1 MICRIYDV
9 PGGTLEQ
16 YDEVD
21 QKMAEKMGKEA
32 PEGVHAHIAGATD
45 DGFRVIEVWDS
56 SEHAERYDQEAE
68 LGEAMQEAGVPEPT
82 ITEFEVHSLDWL
94 RAPGR

>member
-16 YDEVD
+16 YDQVD

-32 PEGVHAHIAGATD
+32 PDGVHAHIAGATD
-45 DGFRVIEVWDS
+45 EGMRVIEVWDS
-56 SEHAERYDQEAE
+56 PEHADRYDKAAG

-94 RAPGR
+94 REPGR

>member
-21 QKMAEKMGKEA
+21 QKMTEKMGKEA
-32 PEGVHAHIAGATD
+32 PDGVHAHIAGATD
-45 DGFRVIEVWDS
+45 DGLRVIEVWDS
-56 SEHAERYDQEAE
+56 PEHADRYDREAG
-68 LGEAMQEAGVPEPT
+68 LGEAMQEAQVPEPT
-82 ITEFEVHSLDWL
+82 ITELEVHSLDWL
-94 RAPGR
+94 R